1 MICRLS
7 LSAAFGLAAV
17 ALGGCGPHTDLA
29 PIGSPNISG
38 PSSFCRIVK
47 EGPDKGKLIVT
58 VTNKGAAAAPPTTTR
73 VEFIPGGAFY
83 LPTPAIA
90 ARGSVE
96 LKAPIPSDCR
106 KGGCYFLITV
116 DSGNTIYDDDEGDN
130 TVEGHCLG

>member
-1 MICRLS
+1 MVCRLS
-7 LSAAFGLAAV
+7 TSAASGLAAI
-17 ALGGCGPHTDLA
+17 ALGGCGPHTDLTA
-29 PIGSPNISG
+29 IGSPNISG

-58 VTNKGAAAAPPTTTR
+58 VKNKGAVAAPPTTTR
-73 VEFIPGGAFY
+73 VEFIPGGAIS

-106 KGGCYFLITV
+106 KGGCYFVITV
-116 DSGNTIYDDDEGDN
+116 DFGNAIKDDDGGDN